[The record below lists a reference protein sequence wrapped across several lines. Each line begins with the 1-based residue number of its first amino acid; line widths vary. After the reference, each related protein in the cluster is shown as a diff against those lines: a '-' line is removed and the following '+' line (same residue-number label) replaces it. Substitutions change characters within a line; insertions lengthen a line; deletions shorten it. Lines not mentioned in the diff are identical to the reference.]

1 MEVLCWRIYDVWV
14 ESPSSVEILSSPPLP
29 LPPPFFSHFS
39 SNTVPER
46 EMSKI
51 SMGLNGL
58 KKPSLTSRPPPA
70 KRKPVF
76 NNDDSDAED
85 DQTTVNPT
93 SSFENITTL
102 DSDSARPFSKPLSSK
117 TSVSSS
123 KVKLSGLPAPPKR
136 ALNKPPTTENISSTY
151 TSNKHAQQA
160 EELDPSIYD
169 YDGIYDAMKA
179 PPPSSSTNTDNG
191 GDEGAGG
198 KRKYMSALKA
208 AAEVRKRDYIRAQ
221 DRKTAREREAEGEE
235 FKDKESFVTG
245 AYKRQ
250 QEELRR
256 LEEEEKAKE
265 AEEEAKRKSEGG
277 GMKKFYTNLLE
288 RDEERHQA
296 AMKAVEENKGKV
308 MSQPE
313 DEVEKKEKTEADIA
327 KEKGV
332 ALNEEGEVVDKREL
346 LKAGLNAGSAA
357 KVQKATV
364 KPGSGAREG
373 ETQRERETREFE
385 EQLLG
390 KHGLSSDDD
399 DEDSGQDARASKS
412 RRMEE
417 DLLKG
422 LRSP

>member
-1 MEVLCWRIYDVWV
+1 MEVPCGRIYDVCV
-14 ESPSSVEILSSPPLP
+14 EPPSSAEILS
-29 LPPPFFSHFS
+29 FS
-39 SNTVPER
+39 SFPSFSPFPSDTLTER

-51 SMGLNGL
+51 SMGLSGL
-58 KKPSLTSRPPPA
+58 KKSPLTSRPPPA

-93 SSFENITTL
+93 NPFENITTL
-102 DSDSARPFSKPLSSK
+102 DSDSARPSSRPVPSK
-117 TSVSSS
+117 TSVFSSE
-123 KVKLSGLPAPPKR
+123 VKLSGLPAPPKR

-179 PPPSSSTNTDNG
+179 PPPSSSINTDNG

-256 LEEEEKAKE
+256 LEEEEKVKE

-296 AMKAVEENKGKV
+296 AMKAVEENKGKAL
-308 MSQPE
+308 SKPE
-313 DEVEKKEKTEADIA
+313 DEGEKKEKKTEATIA

-357 KVQKATV
+357 KVRKPTM

-385 EQLLG
+385 EQVLG
-390 KHGLSSDDD
+390 KHGLSSDD

-417 DLLKG
+417 ELLKG
-422 LRSP
+422 LGSP